1 MKRERDKKGKKS
13 KSMSM
18 MGGKPFAKSAK
29 KPEPDDKPHTK
40 AGPPSVNKNTSVKQ
54 NARVKKLTGLML

>member
-1 MKRERDKKGKKS
+1 MRRGKKA
-13 KSMSM
+13 KSVSM

-29 KPEPDDKPHTK
+29 KPEPDDKPHMK
-40 AGPPSVNKNTSVKQ
+40 AGPPSVNKNTAVKK